1 MIKRLNIFLLLL
13 LFNIFFSNLTSYAD
27 SNDTP
32 SIVVLP
38 FQVNGSS
45 HDEDLQIQLPKFL
58 STALKNKGFR
68 VIPSKSA
75 LELLHKKNISQ
86 LNITTTKKIAQQLHA
101 DYAVY
106 GSFNQ
111 TGDNF
116 SIDSRLI
123 DVTGVASA
131 RPLYIEKPKTD
142 EIHTAIT
149 ELAER
154 ISTGLIKKD
163 TVADIR
169 IHGLKVLDPD
179 VILTRLTINKE
190 DQVDH
195 AKINAEIK
203 KIWELGYFSD
213 VSASIEE
220 SGEGR
225 LLVFTVQEKPKIT
238 DIVVQGSKAVSIDNI
253 LAAMSSKKGS
263 VINDKLL
270 SQDIQK
276 ITDLYRKEGYYV
288 AEVTYEIKEKENTSA
303 ATLLL
308 TVNEGKKVYIKDVRI
323 EGLET
328 IKAKTLKKELALTER
343 NFLSWFTGTGVLRE
357 EYLERDSVAISAYA
371 MNHGYVDIQ
380 VASPEV
386 TFDKKGIIITF
397 RVKEGKRYKI
407 GKIDFKGDLIETNE
421 QLLKVTKIDD
431 HKSYEQYFSLSVMQD
446 DVKALTDFYSDYGY
460 AFAEVDLETN
470 KNEEDATIDVTFIID
485 KKQKVFL
492 RRVLIEGN
500 TRTRD
505 NVILRELRLADG
517 ELFNGQQLRRSNE
530 RLNRLGYFN
539 QVDTDTLPTGKD
551 DEVDLLVKVQE
562 ARTGAIT
569 GGVGYS
575 THSKFGVSGSISERN
590 LWGKGYILGIEGFVS
605 SKSSSIDLSFTN
617 PCIYDTDFG
626 FSNNVYTLRD
636 EWDDFRK
643 KTYGDTIRL
652 FHPIGE
658 YSSIFVGYRL
668 DQYRLYDIPST
679 APRSYLDYQGKN
691 ISSVLSGGFTFNST
705 DSHERPSK
713 GHIAKLFVEYGG
725 GGLGGNDNFFKPIV
739 ELQGFYSISR
749 NKNHI
754 IHWRTRAG
762 AAYKNSKK
770 PVPVFDRFFI
780 GGIDSIRGYDTEDLA
795 PKDPRFGDEIGGDRM
810 AFLNLEYIWTFQPE
824 LGLALVPFYD
834 IGFQTDSSQTS
845 NPFSKLKQSYGLEL
859 RWRSP
864 MGDLRFAYGI
874 PLNKN
879 VSGKKTRG
887 RFEFS
892 MGQFF

>member
-1 MIKRLNIFLLLL
+1 MTKRLNIFLLLL
-13 LFNIFFSNLTSYAD
+13 LCNILYCNIIANAASKD
-27 SNDTP
+27 DP

-38 FQVNGSS
+38 FQINGSS
-45 HDEDLQIQLPKFL
+45 NDEELQTELPML
-58 STALKNKGFR
+58 LATALKNKGFR
-68 VIPSKSA
+68 VIPNKSA
-75 LELLHKKNISQ
+75 LNLLYKQNISQ
-86 LNITTTKKIAQQLHA
+86 LNISTAKKVAQQLHA
-101 DYAVY
+101 DYVVY

-111 TGDNF
+111 TGENF

-123 DVTGVASA
+123 DSTGVASA
-131 RPLYIEKPKTD
+131 RPLYIEKPKFN
-142 EIHTAIT
+142 ELNIAVT

-154 ISTGLIKKD
+154 ISNGLIKKN
-163 TVADIR
+163 TIADVR

-179 VILTRLTINKE
+179 VILTRLTINKG
-190 DQVDH
+190 DHTDH

-238 DIVVQGSKAVSIDNI
+238 DVVVQGSKAVSIDNI

-263 VINDKLL
+263 VISDRLL

-276 ITDLYRKEGYYV
+276 ITDLYRKEGYYL
-288 AEVTYEIKEKENTSA
+288 AEVNYEIKEKENTSS

-308 TVNEGKKVYIKDVRI
+308 TVNEGKKLYIKDVRI

-357 EYLERDSVAISAYA
+357 EYLERDSIAISAYA

-386 TFDKKGIIITF
+386 TFNEKGIVITF

-431 HKSYEQYFSLSVMQD
+431 HKNYEQYFSLSVMQD

-460 AFAEVDLETN
+460 AFAEVDLETT
-470 KNEEDATIDVTFIID
+470 KNEEDATIDVTFLID

-492 RRVLIEGN
+492 RRIIVEGN

-517 ELFNGQQLRRSNE
+517 DLFNGQHLRRSNE

-590 LWGKGYILGIEGFVS
+590 LWGKGYILSIEGFIS
-605 SKSSSIDLSFTN
+605 SKSSSLDLSFTN
-617 PCIYDTDFG
+617 PRVYDTDFG
-626 FSNNVYTLRD
+626 FSNNIYTLRD

-658 YSSIFVGYRL
+658 YSSIFVGYRI

-691 ISSVLSGGFTFNST
+691 ISSVVSGGFTFDST

-713 GHIAKLFVEYGG
+713 GHIAKLIVEYGG
-725 GGLGGNDNFFKPIV
+725 GGLGGNDNFFKPIA

-749 NKNHI
+749 SKNHI

-834 IGFQTDSSQTS
+834 IGFQTDSVQTS